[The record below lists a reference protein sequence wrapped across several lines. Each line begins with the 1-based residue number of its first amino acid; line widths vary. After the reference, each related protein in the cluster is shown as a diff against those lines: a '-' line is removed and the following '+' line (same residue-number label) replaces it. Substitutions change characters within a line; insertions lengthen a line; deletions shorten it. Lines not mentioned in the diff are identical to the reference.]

1 MGQYPTYLIHY
12 GIPGQK
18 WGIRRFQNEDGT
30 LTEEGIRRY
39 GRLIDKA
46 GSSERHKKKLEKFE
60 DKIDVGGA
68 RTRSHGIS
76 DYASRKD
83 KIRYNKRFDKEIHSK
98 MHEASNNAADKRQIG
113 KDPMQYIK
121 EYTNLSLEA
130 ANKLVN
136 QDQSEASQKI
146 IQRYVDMTMNGL
158 NYKLWEIGDFNSY
171 NEHPTKYN
179 QIDYS
184 YDVKNKKLS
193 QKKWKSDWK

>member
-12 GIPGQK
+12 GIQGQK
-18 WGIRRFQNEDGT
+18 WGVRRFQNEDGT

-46 GSSERHKKKLEKFE
+46 GSSEKYKKKLDKFE
-60 DKIDVGGA
+60 SKIDVGGW
-68 RTRSHGIS
+68 RNNPSE
-76 DYASRKD
+76 YASRKE
-83 KIRYNKRFDKEIHSK
+83 RLRASKRFDRESHEK
-98 MHEASNNAADKRQIG
+98 MHEVGNSAADKRQLG
-113 KDPMQYIK
+113 KDPMHYIK
-121 EYTNLSLEA
+121 EYANLSLEA

-146 IQRYVDMTMNGL
+146 IQRYVDMAMNGL
-158 NYKLWEIGDFNSY
+158 NYKLYEIGDFNSH

-184 YDVKNKKLS
+184 YDAKNKKIS

>member
-18 WGIRRFQNEDGT
+18 WGVRRFQNEDGT

-39 GRLIDKA
+39 GKLIDKA
-46 GSSERHKKKLEKFE
+46 GSSEKYKKKLNKFE
-60 DKIDVGGA
+60 RKIDVGGS
-68 RTRSHGIS
+68 RNYIS
-76 DYASRKD
+76 DYDSKKEVLRKT
-83 KIRYNKRFDKEIHSK
+83 KRFDRESHEK
-98 MHEASNNAADKRQIG
+98 MHEVGNSAADRRQLG
-113 KDPMQYIK
+113 KDPMHYVKQYA
-121 EYTNLSLEA
+121 NLSLEA

-146 IQRYVDMTMNGL
+146 IQRYVDMAMNGL
-158 NYKLWEIGDFNSY
+158 NYKLYEIGDFNSY

>member
-1 MGQYPTYLIHY
+1 MDHYPTYLIHY
-12 GIPGQK
+12 GIPGQR

-46 GSSERHKKKLEKFE
+46 GSSEKYKKKLDKFE
-60 DKIDVGGA
+60 RKIDVGG
-68 RTRSHGIS
+68 SHNYIS
-76 DYASRKD
+76 DYDSKKEILRKS
-83 KIRYNKRFDKEIHSK
+83 KRFDRESHEK
-98 MHEASNNAADKRQIG
+98 MHAVSNSAADRRQLG
-113 KDPMQYIK
+113 KDPMHYVKQYA
-121 EYTNLSLEA
+121 NLSLEA

-136 QDQSEASQKI
+136 QNQSEAAQKI
-146 IQRYVDMTMNGL
+146 VQRYVDMTMNGL
-158 NYKLWEIGDFNSY
+158 NYKLYEIGDFNSY

>member
-1 MGQYPTYLIHY
+1 MDHYSTYLIHY

-18 WGIRRFQNEDGT
+18 WGVRRFQNEDGT

-46 GSSERHKKKLEKFE
+46 GSSEKHKKKLEKFE
-60 DKIDVGGA
+60 RKIDISGT
-68 RTRSHGIS
+68 RTRNYGTS

-83 KIRYNKRFDKEIHSK
+83 MIRYNKRFDRESHEK
-98 MHEASNNAADKRQIG
+98 MHEVGNSAADRRQLG
-113 KDPMQYIK
+113 KDPMHYVKQYA
-121 EYTNLSLEA
+121 NLSLEA

-136 QDQSEASQKI
+136 QNQSEASQKI
-146 IQRYVDMTMNGL
+146 VQRYVDMAMNGL
-158 NYKLWEIGDFNSY
+158 NYKLWEIGDFNSH

-184 YDVKNKKLS
+184 YDAKNKKIS
-193 QKKWKSDWK
+193 QKKWK

>member
-1 MGQYPTYLIHY
+1 MDHYPTYLIHY

-18 WGIRRFQNEDGT
+18 WGIRRFQNEDGS

-39 GRLIDKA
+39 GKLIDKA

-60 DKIDVGGA
+60 KKIDVGGN
-68 RTRSHGIS
+68 RNYIS
-76 DYASRKD
+76 DYDSKKEILRKT
-83 KIRYNKRFDKEIHSK
+83 KRFDRESHEK
-98 MHEASNNAADKRQIG
+98 MHEVGNNAADRRQLG
-113 KDPMQYIK
+113 KDPMHYIK
-121 EYTNLSLEA
+121 EYANLSLEA

-146 IQRYVDMTMNGL
+146 IQRYVDMAMNGL
-158 NYKLWEIGDFNSY
+158 NYKLYEIGDFNSY

-184 YDVKNKKLS
+184 YDVKNKKIS

>member
-12 GIPGQK
+12 GILGQK
-18 WGIRRFQNEDGT
+18 WGVRRFQNEDGT

-39 GRLIDKA
+39 GKLIDKA
-46 GSSERHKKKLEKFE
+46 GSSEKYKKKLNKFE
-60 DKIDVGGA
+60 RKIDVGGS
-68 RTRSHGIS
+68 RNYIS
-76 DYASRKD
+76 DYDSKKEVLRKT
-83 KIRYNKRFDKEIHSK
+83 KRFDRESHEK
-98 MHEASNNAADKRQIG
+98 MHEVGNSAADRRQLG
-113 KDPMQYIK
+113 KDPMHYVKQYA
-121 EYTNLSLEA
+121 NLSLEA

-146 IQRYVDMTMNGL
+146 IQRYVDMAMNGL
-158 NYKLWEIGDFNSY
+158 NYKLYEIGDFNSY

-193 QKKWKSDWK
+193 RKKWKSDWK